1 MPSKKGHLNLNFEL
15 PPTSLSKHT
24 NLSRRKS
31 LKHRKRITKTSSTDY
46 LEDDTPKAFARLMSS
61 GTKRKRGGEEDIGGP
76 KEKKTSQGNPN
87 KQPLPSTQKKLE
99 QQRKPS
105 LQILP
110 GESLRA
116 FNRRVDASMP
126 IPLKGPKT
134 SKTDPIDHLPNSK
147 SKLKQPTS
155 IPAEDPE
162 EEDYSDYLTD
172 SSTYSLDS
180 HGDPRPKTFRPR
192 APRPRQK
199 RTPGRKKKPKPRGPS
214 PDPFAILL
222 EKRGKP
228 KFGET
233 AEAPPELRVKPK
245 EILRAKRKVGVG
257 VDVGGIPK
265 AVGSIAR
272 REILAEERRGVVE
285 RYREMME
292 GRRAVGGA

>member
-1 MPSKKGHLNLNFEL
+1 
-15 PPTSLSKHT
+15 
-24 NLSRRKS
+24 
-31 LKHRKRITKTSSTDY
+31 
-46 LEDDTPKAFARLMSS
+46 MSA
-61 GTKRKRGGEEDIGGP
+61 GAKRKRGGEEDVGGP
-76 KEKKTSQGNPN
+76 REKKTSKGNPN
-87 KQPLPSTQKKLE
+87 KPPAPNIQKTAA
-99 QQRKPS
+99 QQQHKPA

-126 IPLKGPKT
+126 ISLKGSKT
-134 SKTDPIDHLPNSK
+134 SKTDPIPLPNAKSK
-147 SKLKQPTS
+147 SKQPTS
-155 IPAEDPE
+155 TLAEDPE

-172 SSTYSLDS
+172 SSSTYSLDS

-192 APRPRQK
+192 TSRPPQK
-199 RTPGRKKKPKPRGPS
+199 RTPGQKKKPKPRGPS

-222 EKRGKP
+222 EKRAKA

-245 EILRAKRKVGVG
+245 EILRAPRGTG
-257 VDVGGIPK
+257 VDVGLIPK

-272 REILAEERRGVVE
+272 REMLAEERRGVVE

>member
-1 MPSKKGHLNLNFEL
+1 
-15 PPTSLSKHT
+15 
-24 NLSRRKS
+24 
-31 LKHRKRITKTSSTDY
+31 
-46 LEDDTPKAFARLMSS
+46 MSA
-61 GTKRKRGGEEDIGGP
+61 GAKRKRGGEEDIGGP
-76 KEKKTSQGNPN
+76 KEKKTPKGNPN
-87 KQPLPSTQKKLE
+87 KLPPPPPPPSTRKKPE
-99 QQRKPS
+99 QQQPK

-126 IPLKGPKT
+126 IPLKGSKT
-134 SKTDPIDHLPNSK
+134 SKTSPIDPLPTSK
-147 SKLKQPTS
+147 SKSKQQATS
-155 IPAEDPE
+155 TPADDPE
-162 EEDYSDYLTD
+162 EEDYSDYVTD
-172 SSTYSLDS
+172 SSSTYSLDS

-192 APRPRQK
+192 APRPPQK
-199 RTPGRKKKPKPRGPS
+199 RTPGQKKKPKPRGPS

-222 EKRGKP
+222 EKRGKA

-245 EILRAKRKVGVG
+245 EILRAPRGVG

-272 REILAEERRGVVE
+272 REMLAEERRGVVE